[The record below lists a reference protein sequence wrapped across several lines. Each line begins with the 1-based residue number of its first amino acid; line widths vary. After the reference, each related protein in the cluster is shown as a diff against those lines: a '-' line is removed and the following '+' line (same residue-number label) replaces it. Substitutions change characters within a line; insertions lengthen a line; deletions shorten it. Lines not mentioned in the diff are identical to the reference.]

1 MSLPR
6 FLDIEYCQTD
16 DALFPTAIAWSLA
29 DGQMKTVVIAPEDA
43 WLPEDGDLGDVDL
56 LYLEEQ
62 GVPLLELAREL
73 HEDLPDQ
80 TVYVDGLD
88 PDEIL
93 IDLIFSAV
101 RQEAPFEIAP
111 ISELITGLNSE
122 ALEDRRRQLLFDEGL
137 EPQLPENGVYSLL
150 LLAREEGILLD
161 PVYSGK
167 GMAGM
172 IDLVR
177 KGHFSKDENVV
188 FLHTGGSAALFAYRK
203 ILTD

>member
-1 MSLPR
+1 VSLPR

-56 LYLEEQ
+56 QYLEEQ

-80 TVYVDGLD
+80 TAYVDGLD

-93 IDLIFSAV
+93 VDLIFSAV

-111 ISELITGLNSE
+111 ISELITGLDSE
-122 ALEDRRRQLLFDEGL
+122 TLEDRRRQLLFDEGL

-150 LLAREEGILLD
+150 LLAREEGYLD
-161 PVYSGK
+161 
-167 GMAGM
+167 
-172 IDLVR
+172 D
-177 KGHFSKDENVV
+177 
-188 FLHTGGSAALFAYRK
+188 
-203 ILTD
+203 

>member
-93 IDLIFSAV
+93 VDLIFSAV

-111 ISELITGLNSE
+111 ISELITGLDSE
-122 ALEDRRRQLLFDEGL
+122 TLEDRRRQLLFDEGL

-150 LLAREEGILLD
+150 LLAREEGYLED
-161 PVYSGK
+161 
-167 GMAGM
+167 
-172 IDLVR
+172 
-177 KGHFSKDENVV
+177 
-188 FLHTGGSAALFAYRK
+188 
-203 ILTD
+203 

>member
-93 IDLIFSAV
+93 VDLIFSAV

-111 ISELITGLNSE
+111 ISELITSLDSE
-122 ALEDRRRQLLFDEGL
+122 TLEDRRRQLLFDEGL

-150 LLAREEGILLD
+150 LLAREEGYLD
-161 PVYSGK
+161 
-167 GMAGM
+167 
-172 IDLVR
+172 
-177 KGHFSKDENVV
+177 E
-188 FLHTGGSAALFAYRK
+188 
-203 ILTD
+203 

>member
-101 RQEAPFEIAP
+101 HQEAPFEIAP
-111 ISELITGLNSE
+111 ISELITGLDSE

-150 LLAREEGILLD
+150 LLAREEGYLED
-161 PVYSGK
+161 
-167 GMAGM
+167 
-172 IDLVR
+172 
-177 KGHFSKDENVV
+177 
-188 FLHTGGSAALFAYRK
+188 
-203 ILTD
+203 